1 MSREQLLVAALRRGL
16 DASGHAMTCE
26 AVERFN
32 AWARAMGKAAP
43 LNTADVWAT
52 FKPDC
57 NCWRKQAQEALD
69 AA

>member
-32 AWARAMGKAAP
+32 AWMRSTGSFDMDAGVAWEG
-43 LNTADVWAT
+43 T
-52 FKPDC
+52 FKTQC
-57 NCWRKQAQEALD
+57 NCWRKQAREALD